1 MLADASTPLARGVD
15 LQVTCNIA
23 FAMTCTIPGKGD
35 RKLSVNNWP
44 KLLLILAVV
53 VGIFALLLAGKTEL
67 QDVDK
72 YLTLIVGYIIGNGI
86 AAKKEQPVE
95 PVISSKGQHNDYG
108 NSRL

>member
-1 MLADASTPLARGVD
+1 
-15 LQVTCNIA
+15 
-23 FAMTCTIPGKGD
+23 MT
-35 RKLSVNNWP
+35 VNNWP

-53 VGIFALLLAGKTEL
+53 IGIFTLVLAGKTEL

-95 PVISSKGQHNDYG
+95 PVLSSKGQQNDHG
-108 NSRL
+108 NSRV